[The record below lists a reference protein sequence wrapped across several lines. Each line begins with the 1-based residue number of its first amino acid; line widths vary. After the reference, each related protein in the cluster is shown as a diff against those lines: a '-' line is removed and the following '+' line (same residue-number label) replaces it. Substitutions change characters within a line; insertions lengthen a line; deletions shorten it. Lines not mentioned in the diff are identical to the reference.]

1 MHKTVYMLTSVLLI
15 TLILASISQCKE
27 LELIIVNEDID
38 VINEVYEGETFLVY
52 VTDKDNPSQPLDN
65 YTVMFNGETY
75 YFDRSDPNYP
85 FCYLTAPQVSSDRK
99 MQIVVRKEGYEDAY
113 VEIIVK
119 NKAKLFIYPSTFSV
133 KSGDE
138 ITVEVRDENGNTV
151 KDVDVKLEIEGK
163 EIFSKTNAS
172 GIAVLKAP
180 DVDTK
185 TVAYIEVSK
194 EGYESAKIDG
204 FISPSQGSL
213 LDKLN
218 SRNFFIAIG
227 IALSIIF
234 FFAGTIRYIQRKEEI
249 QETCEENINEE
260 KPVEFEGKPLR
271 SIEDSKPV
279 SKERIEI
286 EEIIV
291 GEPKKEGGKRI
302 ATAKPETSPIS
313 FRPSKPKAKP
323 DTWVIGGDSI
333 IEKID
338 KKLGKIEGKEKD
350 LTRWLTGKE
359 DIAAKV
365 DEKLKEIEKKKKSN
379 SP

>member
-1 MHKTVYMLTSVLLI
+1 M
-15 TLILASISQCKE
+15 
-27 LELIIVNEDID
+27 
-38 VINEVYEGETFLVY
+38 
-52 VTDKDNPSQPLDN
+52 
-65 YTVMFNGETY
+65 
-75 YFDRSDPNYP
+75 
-85 FCYLTAPQVSSDRK
+85 
-99 MQIVVRKEGYEDAY
+99 
-113 VEIIVK
+113 
-119 NKAKLFIYPSTFSV
+119 
-133 KSGDE
+133 
-138 ITVEVRDENGNTV
+138 
-151 KDVDVKLEIEGK
+151 
-163 EIFSKTNAS
+163 
-172 GIAVLKAP
+172 
-180 DVDTK
+180 
-185 TVAYIEVSK
+185 
-194 EGYESAKIDG
+194 
-204 FISPSQGSL
+204 
-213 LDKLN
+213 
-218 SRNFFIAIG
+218 
-227 IALSIIF
+227 
-234 FFAGTIRYIQRKEEI
+234 
-249 QETCEENINEE
+249 
-260 KPVEFEGKPLR
+260 EFEGKPLR

>member
-185 TVAYIEVSK
+185 TLA
-194 EGYESAKIDG
+194 
-204 FISPSQGSL
+204 
-213 LDKLN
+213 
-218 SRNFFIAIG
+218 
-227 IALSIIF
+227 
-234 FFAGTIRYIQRKEEI
+234 
-249 QETCEENINEE
+249 
-260 KPVEFEGKPLR
+260 
-271 SIEDSKPV
+271 
-279 SKERIEI
+279 
-286 EEIIV
+286 
-291 GEPKKEGGKRI
+291 
-302 ATAKPETSPIS
+302 
-313 FRPSKPKAKP
+313 
-323 DTWVIGGDSI
+323 
-333 IEKID
+333 
-338 KKLGKIEGKEKD
+338 
-350 LTRWLTGKE
+350 
-359 DIAAKV
+359 
-365 DEKLKEIEKKKKSN
+365 
-379 SP
+379 